1 MHEAHPMPA
10 KTLSHKDFEKLVD
23 DEFVA
28 TSEAGERLVLRLQ
41 SVEQTGE
48 GPKGHRDPFSLIF
61 HEDGHAHLPQQTHS
75 VEHEKLGAIDIFLVP
90 LGPDAD
96 GMRYEAV
103 FG

>member
-1 MHEAHPMPA
+1 MAQ
-10 KTLSHKDFEKLVD
+10 KRLSYKDFQKLVG
-23 DEFVA
+23 DEFIA
-28 TSEAGERLVLRLQ
+28 TSAAGERLVLRLQ
-41 SVEQTGE
+41 SVERTGKAA
-48 GPKGHRDPFSLIF
+48 KGHRAPFSLIF

-75 VEHEKLGAIDIFLVP
+75 MKHDTLGSVDIFIVP